1 MGKTAVI
8 FLLVHLSITN
18 TWTEDPQPLDDVQHP
33 SGVGPQVLPGTEG
46 PPIIFVPSQLALP
59 FLEEG
64 LRFFKGLL
72 DITLVRNTRRGGC
85 PPHLSNHV
93 IQPDEFEEALDV
105 YKPGS
110 NRVYIISH
118 HTATRLFMSKRRLQD
133 EEDPPTSL
141 QPGQFFRKGVLYQ
154 IKQRI
159 LSTTFNLLI
168 VDEAHVLRNPK
179 NILCNLLKGMHSRAV
194 VASTATP
201 LQNKVQDILGYLTLI
216 AKHPG
221 IQFPLH
227 EETTTAQYRTAL
239 NERYPPMEIYSHP
252 DNFRL
257 RQDDRLWFM
266 HPEVVA
272 RYAFIF
278 GWGSEEVSQRLLVDI
293 MTFIQLRRT
302 GTTSLQ
308 LPDGTFEWPRANLLP
323 VTVTTEYLVFPP
335 DVCSQ
340 AATIANTLLPGLR
353 KDTDQSGG
361 GSSTSPNQELF
372 IQAPPSDAFSR
383 FRTAQRA
390 NLDPALVANIHVPNQ
405 FQAPAEVQ
413 NGPEIVRMIST
424 SPILARVFVACLHH
438 AQRNEKAIF
447 MMDSPFVRQ

>member
-18 TWTEDPQPLDDVQHP
+18 AWTEDPQPLDDVQHP
-33 SGVGPQVLPGTEG
+33 GGVSPQVLPGAEG

-72 DITLVRNTRRGGC
+72 DITLVRNTRQGGC
-85 PPHLSNHV
+85 PPHLSNHI

-105 YKPGS
+105 YKTGS
-110 NRVYIISH
+110 NSVYIISH

-141 QPGQFFRKGVLYQ
+141 QPGQFFRNGVLYQ

-159 LSTTFNLLI
+159 LSTIFNLLI

-179 NILCNLLKGMHSRAV
+179 NVLCNLLKGMHSRAV

-221 IQFPLH
+221 LQFPLH
-227 EETTTAQYRTAL
+227 EEVTRAQYHTAL
-239 NERYPPMEIYSHP
+239 DERYPPIEIYSHP

-257 RQDDRLWFM
+257 RRDDRLWFM

-272 RYAFIF
+272 KYAFLF
-278 GWGSEEVSQRLLVDI
+278 GWGSEEVSQRLLLDI
-293 MTFIQLRRT
+293 MTFI
-302 GTTSLQ
+302 
-308 LPDGTFEWPRANLLP
+308 
-323 VTVTTEYLVFPP
+323 
-335 DVCSQ
+335 
-340 AATIANTLLPGLR
+340 
-353 KDTDQSGG
+353 
-361 GSSTSPNQELF
+361 
-372 IQAPPSDAFSR
+372 
-383 FRTAQRA
+383 
-390 NLDPALVANIHVPNQ
+390 
-405 FQAPAEVQ
+405 
-413 NGPEIVRMIST
+413 
-424 SPILARVFVACLHH
+424 
-438 AQRNEKAIF
+438 
-447 MMDSPFVRQ
+447 